1 MKYKE
6 ILKKKGGKNSNGA
19 SGKAYQAGVVE

>member
-6 ILKKKGGKNSNGA
+6 ILKKKGGKDSDGA
-19 SGKAYQAGVVE
+19 SGNADPVEL